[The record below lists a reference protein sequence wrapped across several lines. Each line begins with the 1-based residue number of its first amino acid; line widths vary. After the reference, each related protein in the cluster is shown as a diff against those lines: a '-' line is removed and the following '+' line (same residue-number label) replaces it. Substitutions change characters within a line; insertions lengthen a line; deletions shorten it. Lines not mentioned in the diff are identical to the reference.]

1 MSPGIINDHHST
13 SKSWS
18 NTSPNNDGGGGGRGG
33 SSGKKNRHTPSSSWW
48 RHQRRTAT
56 RQQLRWRPRQR
67 QRAVRRWGSGGD
79 RIDSRCGVWRSSSD
93 VIDDPCSSGKS
104 WSNTSPNNDSG
115 GSGRGGGGGEK
126 NHHTPF
132 SSPQWTAILPDCTDS
147 HGGVLYVVHCRCIG
161 VGGGSRAH
169 PSDDQKDYDESDG
182 RGGTHHHHGNCD
194 DAVGYRRCNI
204 GRDRDRG
211 YGASLG
217 GQITLKRDIL
227 RVFRCPI
234 YKYLR

>member
-1 MSPGIINDHHST
+1 MAPSAED
-13 SKSWS
+13 S
-18 NTSPNNDGGGGGRGG
+18 NTATVAVAAKATAEGGEAVG
-33 SSGKKNRHTPSSSWW
+33 
-48 RHQRRTAT
+48 QRRRPH
-56 RQQLRWRPRQR
+56 RQPSRSV
-67 QRAVRRWGSGGD
+67 AVIVRR
-79 RIDSRCGVWRSSSD
+79 
-93 VIDDPCSSGKS
+93 DDPCSSGKS

-132 SSPQWTAILPDCTDS
+132 SSPQRTAILPDCTDS
-147 HGGVLYVVHCRCIG
+147 RGGVLDVVHCRCIG
-161 VGGGSRAH
+161 VGGGSGAH
-169 PSDDQKDYDESDG
+169 PSDDQKDYDESGG

-217 GQITLKRDIL
+217 GQKTLKRDIL